1 MKTFAL
7 KLSVYSLNNQKH
19 FFKLTSPVNK
29 FSDFPK
35 DSLYLYI
42 YSPKDVFCINSHFC
56 ATIKFLQNWWTSVE
70 SAYLCLGQ
78 RQVVGKLCSLCYW
91 KILFLVVFLLQ
102 GAQLLCAERS
112 SGFPVWLVLP

>member
-56 ATIKFLQNWWTSVE
+56 ATIKFFTKLVDFRRKCIPVSRTATGSRKTLLSLLLKDTV
-70 SAYLCLGQ
+70 SRGISSPGRAAALC
-78 RQVVGKLCSLCYW
+78 
-91 KILFLVVFLLQ
+91 
-102 GAQLLCAERS
+102 
-112 SGFPVWLVLP
+112 